1 MKKRRHLTPKQ
12 ICAQCNAIARERRM
26 AERTPWTAMG
36 IMCAYVLMKKEG
48 FKGKRILRITN
59 RVNELEAEYD
69 AGKVDLK
76 QISERLFE
84 KADWTI
90 VHETYTEADIKA
102 RKGSY
107 QYWLDKVQIE
117 PQNAINEQATRY
129 MLFFFTALMDE
140 YGYGKDRLTRVQDY
154 MNELLELYK
163 YDKTTVREWRVALLD
178 EAGVDFEMPI
188 DPLTQTKGSIMT
200 G

>member
-12 ICAQCNAIARERRM
+12 ICAQCNAIAREKRM

-48 FKGKRILRITN
+48 FKGQRILRITN

-76 QISERLFE
+76 QISDNLFE

-102 RKGSY
+102 R
-107 QYWLDKVQIE
+107 
-117 PQNAINEQATRY
+117 
-129 MLFFFTALMDE
+129 
-140 YGYGKDRLTRVQDY
+140 
-154 MNELLELYK
+154 
-163 YDKTTVREWRVALLD
+163 
-178 EAGVDFEMPI
+178 
-188 DPLTQTKGSIMT
+188 
-200 G
+200 

>member
-48 FKGKRILRITN
+48 FKGQRILRITN
-59 RVNELEAEYD
+59 RVNELEEKYD
-69 AGKVDLK
+69 AGTVDLK
-76 QISERLFE
+76 QISDRLFE

-140 YGYGKDRLTRVQDY
+140 YRYGKERLIRVQNHI
-154 MNELLELYK
+154 NELLELYK
-163 YDKTTVREWRVALLD
+163 YDKTTVREWRVSLLN
-178 EAGVDFEMPI
+178 EAGVVFEMPI
-188 DPLTQTKGSIMT
+188 DPLTQTQGSIMT

>member
-48 FKGKRILRITN
+48 FKGQRILRITN
-59 RVNELEAEYD
+59 RVSELEEKYD
-69 AGKVDLK
+69 AGTVDLK
-76 QISERLFE
+76 QISDRLFE

-102 RKGSY
+102 KKGSY

-129 MLFFFTALMDE
+129 MLFFFTFNCSCISSKT
-140 YGYGKDRLTRVQDY
+140 YTLTF
-154 MNELLELYK
+154 LYFII
-163 YDKTTVREWRVALLD
+163 L
-178 EAGVDFEMPI
+178 I
-188 DPLTQTKGSIMT
+188 
-200 G
+200 